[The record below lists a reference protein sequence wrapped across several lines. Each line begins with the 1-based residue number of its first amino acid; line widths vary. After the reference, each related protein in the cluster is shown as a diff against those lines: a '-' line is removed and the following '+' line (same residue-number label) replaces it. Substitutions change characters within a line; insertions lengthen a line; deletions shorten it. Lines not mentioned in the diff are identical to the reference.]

1 MKKSFLGKVLMMASF
16 VAILGGF
23 SSCKDY
29 SEDRY
34 SDLLGKL
41 EDQNSSL
48 NDALDAQ
55 KKDLLGKISDL
66 EAAQDACKKECAQKM
81 QELEGKWDANLAN
94 EVAALKTVDENLQKQ
109 INDINDLIKDLM
121 NPDNVSGTSPI
132 VQIIENNQTV
142 INASANAQS
151 ALDQLKVVN
160 ATTDDFEE
168 RIKALETWK
177 TKVET
182 LIVGWSER
190 LTQVELDA
198 AKALADAKANADRID
213 VMEELA
219 KANGERLDSV
229 VNALADFATKQELEA
244 VAKKAE
250 ENYEAAKKY
259 ADDQIAIL
267 KDSVLNTIGA
277 LETSMKAADAVLA
290 SRLDSLENAV
300 AALSTQIAA
309 NTTAINNL
317 SDAVK
322 KLITSVIVQGTK
334 NPVIGSWATPFG
346 TRSNILAAYYGYAG
360 ATGVRFPTDLPRF
373 YADNSNVLMTAKDLE
388 MLDVTPI
395 RIDADEMIIGEEGNA
410 GTLYMTVNPN
420 TVDFSGTSFSLVNS
434 QDEFAGVTLSGI
446 EKSDAVLNFGFSRAA
461 NNGFYEAKATI
472 SEADINDVKLSLN
485 LQEIKEVAQDIVN
498 GNGVNVTNVATTVYN
513 TLSAFNME
521 ANGIKA
527 SWTDSE
533 GEHSTYSQYAVA
545 ATAIKPLSY
554 AFGKDFDYNTIPGVD
569 RVENFINTMSDKV
582 FDKISSMIP
591 DFSGMSFTAPTINKI
606 SIPELDPEDC
616 KVTFV
621 VDIKT
626 TVQYE
631 LNMTVPVEDVVIKDM
646 SGETQSVIVR
656 VPEKAH
662 TVDVEREVE
671 IAPGV
676 IETIKETQVITIPAY
691 EIEVPATNFTV
702 DGQVVHISDVQI
714 NKLLEIPVEY
724 TYTGEQNIYDVVNK
738 LYGNITGSIEGVND
752 MLDQLDS
759 FMGDVNNMLD
769 ELNKIKDITNKIDEA
784 KDEIVSQLT
793 KYLDKFNNKFCN
805 LINSTNDALQPVM
818 FVKTTDGFS
827 KLSQVKAAPTMFSN
841 GSVTLIPTSY
851 TAEILA
857 PAYKKLVGVTNVF
870 KGSASAQAGNSE
882 CVAALKK
889 VNDQIAEILPGDT
902 YTVAATFEAGYV
914 YEVVYTAVDFHGMVN
929 TKKFYVTVK

>member
-1 MKKSFLGKVLMMASF
+1 MKKNFFGKILMMASF
-16 VAILGGF
+16 VVILGGL

-34 SDLLGKL
+34 SDLLSKL
-41 EDQNSSL
+41 EDQNTSL
-48 NDALDAQ
+48 SDALNVQ
-55 KKDLLGKISDL
+55 KDSLHAMKEAF
-66 EAAQDACKKECAQKM
+66 EAAQQACKDSCAKKR
-81 QELEGKWDANLAN
+81 EDLEKKWDNNLAN
-94 EVAALKTVDENLQKQ
+94 EVAILSAVDSSLQEQ
-109 INDINDLIKDLM
+109 IDAINNFIHVDT
-121 NPDNVSGTSPI
+121 VSGKSPLDQVVESNVI
-132 VQIIENNQTV
+132 V
-142 INASANAQS
+142 INAAANAQS
-151 ALDQLKVVN
+151 ALNQLQIIEDKKY
-160 ATTDDFEE
+160 DE
-168 RIKALETWK
+168 RITALENWQVEVIGWSDRLI
-177 TKVET
+177 KVET
-182 LIVGWSER
+182 
-190 LTQVELDA
+190 DA
-198 AKALADAKANADRID
+198 AKALADAKANATRIE

-219 KANGERLDSV
+219 KANAERLDSV

-244 VAKKAE
+244 VEKKAE
-250 ENYEAAKKY
+250 ENFEAAKKY

-277 LETSMKAADAVLA
+277 LETSMKAADAALA
-290 SRLDSLENAV
+290 TRLDSLESAV
-300 AALSTQIAA
+300 AALTTQIAA

-334 NPVIGSWATPFG
+334 NPIIGSWATPFG

-646 SGETQSVIVR
+646 NGETQSVFVK

-676 IETIKETQVITIPAY
+676 IETIKETQIITIPAY

-827 KLSQVKAAPTMFSN
+827 KLSQAKAAPTMFSN

-902 YTVAATFEAGYV
+902 YTVAATFDAGYV

>member
-1 MKKSFLGKVLMMASF
+1 M
-16 VAILGGF
+16 
-23 SSCKDY
+23 D
-29 SEDRY
+29 
-34 SDLLGKL
+34 
-41 EDQNSSL
+41 
-48 NDALDAQ
+48 
-55 KKDLLGKISDL
+55 
-66 EAAQDACKKECAQKM
+66 ECAQKM
-81 QELEGKWDANLAN
+81 KDLEANWDKNLAS
-94 EVAALKTVDENLQKQ
+94 EVAALTVVDEELQRQIDEIKNLF
-109 INDINDLIKDLM
+109 DKDATT
-121 NPDNVSGTSPI
+121 GKT
-132 VQIIENNQTV
+132 IIEQTIESNV
-142 INASANAQS
+142 VVVNAAANAASALEQI
-151 ALDQLKVVN
+151 QVVN
-160 ATTDDFEE
+160 ATTADFEE
-168 RIKALETWK
+168 RIKVLEAWK
-177 TKVET
+177 TEVEA

-190 LTQVELDA
+190 LTKVEFDA
-198 AKALADAKANADRID
+198 AKALADAKANADRIA

-250 ENYEAAKKY
+250 ENFEAAKKY

-267 KDSVLNTIGA
+267 KDSLLNTISE
-277 LETSMKAADAVLA
+277 LETSMKAADAALA
-290 SRLDSLENAV
+290 TRLDSLESAV
-300 AALSTQIAA
+300 AALTTQIAA

-334 NPVIGSWATPFG
+334 NPIIGSWATPFG

-446 EKSDAVLNFGFSRAA
+446 ERSDAVLNFGFSRAA

-554 AFGKDFDYNTIPGVD
+554 SFGKDFNFTSVPGVD

-646 SGETQSVIVR
+646 NGETQSVFVK

-676 IETIKETQVITIPAY
+676 IETIKETQIITIPAY

-827 KLSQVKAAPTMFSN
+827 KLSQAKAAPTMFSN

-902 YTVAATFEAGYV
+902 YTVAATFDAGYV